1 MKVESKELAEFNQRL
16 KTLDAKLSEFNPPK
30 KEILTYEE
38 TMDVLRC
45 SRSFLDSLRREGI
58 VKAYRLKGRLY
69 CKYSEL
75 LAAIESQLITVN
87 DSARKKGTR
96 SNKKPASLA

>member
-1 MKVESKELAEFNQRL
+1 MNVDSKELAEFNQRL
-16 KTLDAKLSEFNPPK
+16 KTLNSKLSEFTPVQ
-30 KEILTYEE
+30 KEILTYDE
-38 TMDVLRC
+38 TMEVLKC

-75 LAAIESQLITVN
+75 LEAIDQQFIAE
-87 DSARKKGTR
+87 KKLNPGQ
-96 SNKKPASLA
+96 NKKPASRA